1 MPKRF
6 AEKEKASSTDKYER
20 PFIPLPLQNS
30 KKGEKKRTRPDST
43 PLSGGR
49 GSQPFSP
56 RQSPAVEAAAEGTR
70 ILQTRLYNLSPS
82 SRIPR
87 GGLAAKRKPPPP
99 ERKWSAAMMA
109 VVNA

>member
-1 MPKRF
+1 MNDPSSPFPFKT
-6 AEKEKASSTDKYER
+6 AKKEK
-20 PFIPLPLQNS
+20 
-30 KKGEKKRTRPDST
+30 KKRTRPDST

-70 ILQTRLYNLSPS
+70 ILQTPFYNLSPS